1 MNPMSPIKT
10 KYLTSWQEKSK
21 GLIGEKKAFPVFFK
35 TRFGIHTFGMKF
47 PIDVVILDQKMCVVL
62 LRKNLEPNRFLF
74 WNPIYCGVLE
84 LPSGEAKRI
93 GIEKDS
99 LLKLDLKQ

>member
-1 MNPMSPIKT
+1 MNPVISIEA
-10 KYLTSWQEKSK
+10 KYLTSWREKSK

-47 PIDVVILDQKMCVVL
+47 PIDVVILDKKMVVVSL
-62 LRKNLEPNRFLF
+62 KENLKPNRFLF